1 MRVKVLEIFFLLQKS
16 FHFDIYIYIYSMLAY
31 FTESENKEK
40 MANGGER

>member
-16 FHFDIYIYIYSMLAY
+16 FHFDIYIYSMLAY

>member
-16 FHFDIYIYIYSMLAY
+16 FHFDIYILDAY

-40 MANGGER
+40 MANGEER